1 VSPVRAGAG
10 GTRPNPDDP
19 PRRVTTRIG
28 DAVLENIFNGLSLA
42 SILLLAALGLTFTF
56 GQMGVI
62 NMAHGEFIMAGAY
75 MPYVLQTGLLAGATG
90 LAFGLSIP
98 LAFVVGGLL
107 GFVLE
112 RTLLSRMHD
121 RPLDTLLLTVGVS
134 LILQQLVKDLFGAAN
149 VQVVTP
155 DILAGNFQLLGVTM
169 PRSRLFIM
177 MLCVATMVGV
187 QAFLSYSPMGRR
199 MRAVTQNL
207 DLAAVSGL
215 RTKRTDAMTFFLGSG
230 LAGIAGVAVA
240 LIGPIGSQT
249 GTAYIVDTFLVV
261 IMGGL
266 GKLRGAIIAAL
277 AIGMLS
283 SFSVYYTTANLG
295 KAIVFVGVIIF
306 LQFRPN
312 GIVSFRTRGLTA

>member
-1 VSPVRAGAG
+1 
-10 GTRPNPDDP
+10 
-19 PRRVTTRIG
+19 
-28 DAVLENIFNGLSLA
+28 VLENIFNGLSLA
-42 SILLLAALGLTFTF
+42 SVLLLAALGLTFTF

-62 NMAHGEFIMAGAY
+62 NMAHGEFIMVGAY
-75 MPYVLQTGLLAGATG
+75 MPYVLQTGVLASATG
-90 LAFGLSIP
+90 IAFGLSIP
-98 LAFVVGGLL
+98 LAFLVGGAL

-112 RTLLSRMHD
+112 RTLLSRMHH

-134 LILQQLVKDLFGAAN
+134 LIMQQGAKSIFGAPN
-149 VQVVTP
+149 VSVQP
-155 DILAGNFQLLGVTM
+155 PGFLDGNFLLLGVTM

-177 MLCVATMVGV
+177 FLCLATLGLV
-187 QAFLSYSPMGRR
+187 QLFLTYSPQGRR
-199 MRAVTQNL
+199 MRAVTQNR

-215 RTKRTDAMTFFLGSG
+215 KTRRTDAFTFFLGSG

-240 LIGPIGSQT
+240 LIGPIGFQT
-249 GTAYIVDTFLVV
+249 GLGYIVDTFLVV

-277 AIGMLS
+277 GIGMVS
-283 SFSVYYTTANLG
+283 SFGVYYTTANLG
-295 KAIVFVGVIIF
+295 KAIVFVGVILF

>member
-1 VSPVRAGAG
+1 
-10 GTRPNPDDP
+10 
-19 PRRVTTRIG
+19 
-28 DAVLENIFNGLSLA
+28 VLENIFNGLSLA

-75 MPYVLQTGLLAGATG
+75 VPYLLQTGVLAGATG

-98 LAFVVGGLL
+98 VAFVVGGLL

-112 RTLLSRMHD
+112 RTLLSRMHH

-134 LILQQLVKDLFGAAN
+134 LVLQQVVKDLFGAAN
-149 VQVVTP
+149 VQVVAP
-155 DILAGNFQLLGVTM
+155 PLLDGNFALLGVTM
-169 PRSRLFIM
+169 PKSRLFIM
-177 MLCVATMVGV
+177 VLCVVTMIGV
-187 QAFLSYSPMGRR
+187 QAFLAYSPMGRR
-199 MRAVTQNL
+199 MRAVTQNR

-266 GKLRGAIIAAL
+266 GKLRGTIIAAL

-283 SFSVYYTTANLG
+283 SFGVYYTTANLG
-295 KAIVFVGVIIF
+295 KAVVFVGVIVF